1 MTQSELNQL
10 DEDVQNGIL
19 SEDEYVERLKSEV
32 SMLHRDL
39 TDEEV
44 SNMFQM
50 QLRIMAL
57 DEVLEADNDTR
68 LHVEKTPYEHKP
80 DTAADDAQESSE
92 DKAAEKAQKLSAE
105 NSSNSKKDNREM
117 TAADC
122 SADNSDQSSKDKD
135 SQNSQND
142 RSDSDATSNAKQ
154 QNDKNK
160 QKDKSS
166 KSSSNWWWTYQIVPD
181 WNEWLTSDS
190 SKEDEKPLASCS
202 DEKPFQKAVVPEVCY
217 ADSSSNDV
225 IDLTEKA
232 DGVFSV

>member
-32 SMLHRDL
+32 SMLHKDL

-80 DTAADDAQESSE
+80 VTAADDAQEFSE
-92 DKAAEKAQKLSAE
+92 DKAAEKVQKLSAE
-105 NSSNSKKDNREM
+105 NSSNSKKDNKKM

-122 SADNSDQSSKDKD
+122 SADDSDKSSND
-135 SQNSQND
+135 SQNDQ
-142 RSDSDATSNAKQ
+142 SDSDAKSRSKQ

-160 QKDKSS
+160 KNDKSS

-181 WNEWLTSDS
+181 WNEWMTSDS
-190 SKEDEKPLASCS
+190 SKEDEKPLSSFS
-202 DEKPFQKAVVPEVCY
+202 DAKPFQKAVIPEVCY

-225 IDLTEKA
+225 INLTEKA
-232 DGVFSV
+232 DGVFSM